1 MQQSNQR
8 AHKSE
13 PNESGIA
20 DRANGRDTPEQS
32 STQKTDSRED
42 ASHSERTQIGTRPST
57 SAAGPQAHNTA
68 DDHLDNDTTA
78 DTRSEAASKL
88 RTLADDLERAARHS
102 AADDVDV
109 SVYVTVEETFR
120 GSWGDD

>member
-1 MQQSNQR
+1 MNKDGHR

-13 PNESGIA
+13 PNESGIV
-20 DRANGRDTPEQS
+20 DRADGRDTPEHR

-42 ASHSERTQIGTRPST
+42 ASHPERTQIGACPST
-57 SAAGPQAHNTA
+57 STAGPQADNTA

-78 DTRSEAASKL
+78 DTRIEAASKL

-102 AADDVDV
+102 AADGVDV
-109 SVYVTVEETFR
+109 SVHVTVEETFR